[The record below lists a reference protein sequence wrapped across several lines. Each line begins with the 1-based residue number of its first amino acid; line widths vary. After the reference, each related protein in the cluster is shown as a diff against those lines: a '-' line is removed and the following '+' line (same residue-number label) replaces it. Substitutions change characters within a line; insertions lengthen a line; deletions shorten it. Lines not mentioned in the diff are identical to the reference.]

1 MQREIVLAMEKM
13 KRIFQSTPSHR
24 NFHLRP
30 RCFSQLAHS
39 HTQSVLKENDDFL
52 VPKMPRFDYTP
63 PPYTG
68 PSTAEISKKRKEY
81 LSPSIFHLFK
91 NPVSSILSSFYL
103 S

>member
-68 PSTAEISKKRKEY
+68 PSTAESSKKRKEY